1 MIYLNLMPPR
11 RRQEVIVVNQNIV
24 CSRHLT
30 GQVFEMKKQLNIQE
44 ECCICLENL
53 LECKACYT
61 LLICGHALHS
71 RCYMDSSVEVCP
83 LCRTA

>member
-1 MIYLNLMPPR
+1 MPPR
-11 RRQEVIVVNQNIV
+11 RRQTEVIVVNATQI

-30 GQVFEMKKQLNIQE
+30 GQVFEMKKQLKIEE
-44 ECCICLENL
+44 ECCICLETL

-71 RCYMDSSVEVCP
+71 TSIIILCYYI
-83 LCRTA
+83 T